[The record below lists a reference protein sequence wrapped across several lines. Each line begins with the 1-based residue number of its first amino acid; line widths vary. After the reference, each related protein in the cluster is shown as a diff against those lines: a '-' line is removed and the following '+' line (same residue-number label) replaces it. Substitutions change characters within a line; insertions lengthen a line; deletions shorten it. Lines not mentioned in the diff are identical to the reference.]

1 MPSSVIAGIEYD
13 NLSHT
18 LRITYVSGRRYD
30 YKNVPERVYA
40 AMRAAFSKGTFLNK
54 YIKGKYKFEHVAG

>member
-18 LRITYVSGRRYD
+18 LRITYVSGRMYD

-40 AMRAAFSKGTFLNK
+40 AMKVSVFKGN
-54 YIKGKYKFEHVAG
+54 ISQ